1 MQKDVATNSVSA
13 IDLIDAAKSDS
24 KVGCGTSSPLGATV
38 HPEGVNFSV
47 FSKNATLVELL
58 LFESADAIAPT
69 RVVPLDPRTHRT
81 YHYWHVFVPRLKPG
95 QIYGYKAH
103 GPFEPERGLR
113 FDANKVLI
121 DPYGYAVAVPK
132 GYKRSGETA
141 APAMKSIV
149 ADPESYD
156 WEGDQPL
163 KRAFVET
170 IIYELH
176 VRGFTKHPSSG
187 VTPVKAGTYAGL
199 VQKIPYL
206 VDLGITAVEL
216 MPVFQFDATGA
227 PAGRVNYW
235 GYSPVS
241 FFAVHGAYS
250 SRRDLLGPMDEFR
263 DMVKALHKEGIEV
276 ILDVVFNHTAE
287 INHLGPTFCFRG
299 LENEAYYLLERDRS
313 RYADYSGTGNTLNAN
328 QPIVRRMIL
337 DSLRYWVT
345 QMHVDGFRFDLA
357 SVLTRNEI
365 GAPLPNPPIIW
376 DIESDPILAGT
387 KVIAEAWD
395 AAGLYQVGS
404 FVGDSWQE
412 WNGRFRDDIRR
423 FLKGDRGAVSKLAT
437 RLLGSPDIYGHE
449 EREPEQSVN
458 FVTCHDGFT
467 LNDLV
472 SYNEKHNE
480 ENGESNRDGMNDNLS
495 WNCGTEGPAEDPA
508 IDALRRRQ
516 IKNFILLNMLA
527 VGTPMLLMGDEVRRS
542 QNGNNNAY
550 CQDNEISWLDWD
562 LQKRHADIHRFVRM
576 MIAFRGRR
584 DVVIENSRLTLNEL
598 LERARLEWHGIDLN
612 SPDWSDDSHSIAF
625 TVSSL
630 RGRFTIHAML
640 NAYWERL
647 TFALPTIERA
657 KRQTAGGDG

>member
-1 MQKDVATNSVSA
+1 M
-13 IDLIDAAKSDS
+13 
-24 KVGCGTSSPLGATV
+24 
-38 HPEGVNFSV
+38 
-47 FSKNATLVELL
+47 
-58 LFESADAIAPT
+58 
-69 RVVPLDPRTHRT
+69 
-81 YHYWHVFVPRLKPG
+81 
-95 QIYGYKAH
+95 
-103 GPFEPERGLR
+103 
-113 FDANKVLI
+113 
-121 DPYGYAVAVPK
+121 
-132 GYKRSGETA
+132 
-141 APAMKSIV
+141 
-149 ADPESYD
+149 
-156 WEGDQPL
+156 
-163 KRAFVET
+163 
-170 IIYELH
+170 
-176 VRGFTKHPSSG
+176 
-187 VTPVKAGTYAGL
+187 
-199 VQKIPYL
+199 
-206 VDLGITAVEL
+206 
-216 MPVFQFDATGA
+216 
-227 PAGRVNYW
+227 NYW

-495 WNCGTEGPAEDPA
+495 WNCGTEGTAEDPA

-527 VGTPMLLMGDEVRRS
+527 VGTR
-542 QNGNNNAY
+542 
-550 CQDNEISWLDWD
+550 CC
-562 LQKRHADIHRFVRM
+562 
-576 MIAFRGRR
+576 
-584 DVVIENSRLTLNEL
+584 
-598 LERARLEWHGIDLN
+598 
-612 SPDWSDDSHSIAF
+612 
-625 TVSSL
+625 
-630 RGRFTIHAML
+630 
-640 NAYWERL
+640 
-647 TFALPTIERA
+647 
-657 KRQTAGGDG
+657 